1 MRTQLLRWNI
11 QSLLMSKICVTR
23 IYWFKSNFYVIFYS
37 LQAQGQ
43 QRWQTKSISTL
54 LAWFSFLDFR
64 RGGEG
69 GGGREQ
75 CFVAWSWGGGDLKN
89 HFYCSKIKHPCFS
102 IWVMK
107 LNFVSFI
114 FCFSPTYFL
123 EQIPDGRS
131 KCQFKNEDKCQIWG
145 DD

>member
-1 MRTQLLRWNI
+1 MLFFIHYKHKVNKGGRPRV
-11 QSLLMSKICVTR
+11 SVH
-23 IYWFKSNFYVIFYS
+23 YWD
-37 LQAQGQ
+37 G
-43 QRWQTKSISTL
+43 
-54 LAWFSFLDFR
+54 FLFLILEG
-64 RGGEG
+64 GGEG
-69 GGGREQ
+69 EGGREQ

-131 KCQFKNEDKCQIWG
+131 KCQSKNEDKCQIWG